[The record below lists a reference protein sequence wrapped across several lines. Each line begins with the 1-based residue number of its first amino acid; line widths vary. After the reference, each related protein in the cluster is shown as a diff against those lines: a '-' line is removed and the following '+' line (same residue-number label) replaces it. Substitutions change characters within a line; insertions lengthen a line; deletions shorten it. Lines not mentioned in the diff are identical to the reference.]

1 VARVRLSERESEEV
15 VHYGGVRVEEYVV
28 FTLGGRKYAIA
39 LSNVVEILL
48 PGSVYPIPNSAA
60 NVLGLTN
67 IRGNILPVLDI
78 KPLLGE
84 KENSSFEL
92 RRHIWIRTGNED
104 IVIVVDKV
112 DGIKRVSEEDVAQ
125 PPEDL
130 TVGKR
135 IMKVILANNYL
146 ILLVAPLD
154 LVG

>member
-1 VARVRLSERESEEV
+1 M
-15 VHYGGVRVEEYVV
+15 EEYVV
-28 FTLGGRKYAIA
+28 FTLNQRKYAIA

-48 PGSVYPIPNSAA
+48 PGSIYLIPNSAA

-84 KENSSFEL
+84 RENSNSEL
-92 RRHIWIRTGNED
+92 MRHVWIRAGSED

-112 DGIKRVSEEDVAQ
+112 DGIKRVSEEDMAQ

-130 TVGKR
+130 TVGKL
-135 IMKVILANNYL
+135 IKKVILANDDL
-146 ILLVAPLD
+146 ILVVDPLD

>member
-1 VARVRLSERESEEV
+1 MARVRLCERESEEA
-15 VHYGGVRVEEYVV
+15 VHYGGVEVEEYVV
-28 FTLGGRKYAIA
+28 FTLGDRKYAIA

-48 PGSVYPIPNSAA
+48 PGSVYPIPNSATY
-60 NVLGLTN
+60 VLGLTN

-84 KENSSFEL
+84 KENSSSEL
-92 RRHIWIRTGNED
+92 MRHVWIRTGSED

-135 IMKVILANNYL
+135 IKKVILANNDL
-146 ILLVAPLD
+146 ILVVDPLD
-154 LVG
+154 LVR